1 MHHYTT
7 HHRPERGFTL
17 LELSVILLIMALLA
31 VGISLGKDVLDS
43 SKNRSLIQEVQE
55 FRTSI
60 LTFRTRFQAFPGD
73 MSDATTYLSGVANGD
88 GDELIEWNTGSGT
101 PHEGPQ
107 AFLHLQTADLL
118 SSDITLSGQGGTAV
132 INTNIPPSVITGAG
146 YSVNYFTSIL
156 SNAEN
161 TGHYLLLGG
170 ESTTGFNLTPVLGTE
185 DAHTIDN
192 KMDDN
197 RPKTGRVLAQDPGNS
212 TCTANTYDISNSVP
226 ACYVLYFKF
235 EGEL

>member
-1 MHHYTT
+1 MQHHTT
-7 HHRPERGFTL
+7 QRGFTL
-17 LELSVILLIMALLA
+17 VELAVVILVMTLLV
-31 VGISLGKDVLDS
+31 VGVSLGKDLLDT
-43 SKNRSLIQEVQE
+43 SKTRSLVQEVQE
-55 FRTSI
+55 LRTSI

-88 GDELIEWNTGSGT
+88 GDELIEWNTGSST

-118 SSDITLSGQGGTAV
+118 DSTITLNGQGGKAA
-132 INTNIPPSVITGAG
+132 IKTNIPPSIITGAG

-156 SNAEN
+156 ADSDN

-170 ESTTGFNLTPVLGTE
+170 ESGSGFNLNPVLGTKE
-185 DAHTIDN
+185 AHTVDS
-192 KMDDN
+192 KMDDA
-197 RPKTGRVLAQDPGNS
+197 RPKTGRVLAQDPGDS
-212 TCTANTYDISNSVP
+212 TCTANTYDISNSAP